1 MIKLPMSIRKKKLLI
16 VFVNKS
22 NYDNYENSGTLK
34 LLEEQYDLKIWY
46 DGETNYASIQ
56 LPYLDF
62 NGKIEYLKYLKEKGS
77 LKYFDSIK
85 KQNTHTFYRRFKRV
99 KGFKNILKFKSIIF
113 FSNFFKSTKGI
124 LFLEK
129 RLNSLVEKT
138 NFFKK
143 STDVLKE
150 ENPDL
155 LLITHQSTSVTL
167 GVSLAAKKAN
177 LPILTSIHSWDNIVK
192 GNKLVDAD
200 YYVVWS
206 DYMKNELVDYYPNVK
221 KEIVFTTGT
230 PQFHD
235 YNSNQKLINR
245 EAFFSGFK
253 IPKAIFYICFSANFE
268 AIGQDEPQYLEDLIL
283 EVTEYNTS
291 SKENIHII
299 FRPHPTEGSNRFDNL
314 LSENS
319 DNVTKV
325 IHTKNTEFNASQV
338 LFSTIYYTDAMINV
352 GSTMGLD
359 ATLLN
364 KPAFYL
370 DYTVKNSSP
379 LFSIDEI
386 YKLVHFKSLKEF
398 DNAIYHIKS
407 KSEFAEIFKIVAE
420 DKNVVIVKQKKWAKT
435 IVKHPTEGFAVNY
448 MNVLSK
454 VI

>member
-1 MIKLPMSIRKKKLLI
+1 MSIRKNKLLI

-34 LLEEQYDLKIWY
+34 LLDEKYDLKIWY
-46 DGETNYASIQ
+46 DGETNFASIQ

-62 NGKIEYLKYLKEKGS
+62 NGKIEYLKYLREKAS

-113 FSNFFKSTKGI
+113 FSNFFKSTRGI

-129 RLNSLVEKT
+129 KLNSFVEKT
-138 NFFKK
+138 GFFKK
-143 STDVLKE
+143 ATEIIKLEK
-150 ENPDL
+150 PDM
-155 LLITHQSTSVTL
+155 LLITHQSTSITL
-167 GVSLAAKKAN
+167 GVSLAAKKTN
-177 LPILTSIHSWDNIVK
+177 LPVLTSIHSWDNIVK

-200 YYVVWS
+200 YYIVWS

-221 KEIVFTTGT
+221 KETVFTTGT

-235 YNSNQKLINR
+235 YNSNLKLINR
-245 EAFFSGFK
+245 ESFFKEFK
-253 IPKAIFYICFSANFE
+253 IPEAKFYICFSANFK

-283 EVTEYNTS
+283 EVQKHNTS

-299 FRPHPTEGSNRFDNL
+299 FRPHPTEKSKRFDKVL
-314 LSENS
+314 AENKN
-319 DNVTKV
+319 DITKV
-325 IHTKNTEFNASQV
+325 IHHKNNQFSASQV
-338 LFSTIYYTDAMINV
+338 LFSTIYYTNAMINV

-379 LFSIDEI
+379 LFSIEEI
-386 YKLVHFKSLKEF
+386 YKLVHFKSLKECN
-398 DNAIYHIKS
+398 NAIYHIKS
-407 KSEFAEIFKIVAE
+407 KSEFTGVFKMLVEGNNAAI
-420 DKNVVIVKQKKWAKT
+420 IKQKIWAEA
-435 IVKHPTEGFAVNY
+435 IVKHPVEGFADNY
-448 MNVLSK
+448 MNVLNK